1 MTDLAAVLA
10 GLQAVLSADA
20 AIGLTG
26 SEANHLR
33 LVAPNVEWIVA
44 QMPSAALLVAET
56 QRVAG
61 LGGQPETVT
70 ATFEVRLAIDGGDG
84 RGDVPGIVAL
94 VEQVR
99 RVLIQNDTLNSGN
112 PPTGSAPAVRP
123 ARRTRSSAS
132 ASAAG
137 CRRRSC
143 AGRRPGCSRGSSTT
157 RRWWTRAT
165 CGSSASPPVRA

>member
-1 MTDLAAVLA
+1 MTDLAGVLA

-94 VEQVR
+94 VEEVR
-99 RVLIQNDTLNSGN
+99 R
-112 PPTGSAPAVRP
+112 A
-123 ARRTRSSAS
+123 
-132 ASAAG
+132 
-137 CRRRSC
+137 C
-143 AGRRPGCSRGSSTT
+143 AGRQPGCSRGSSTT